1 MALAVVGLR
10 WSFMKTIFRMV
21 LALTVVAPALG
32 QNWVLTSA
40 PSTNWSCVAS
50 SADGNKLVAAVNGG
64 LIYTSTNSGVA
75 WMPTTAPSN
84 AWASVACSADGSK
97 VIAAASYDYGDGE
110 IYRSADSGS
119 SWELT
124 GAPSTYWRSVASS
137 ADGIHLAAAGEDTS
151 VSTNSGAIWTYLD
164 PGGIPTFVLF
174 PLVSSSADGRIV
186 SIVET
191 GFGGQDS
198 QIYTLP
204 SSAWKPLGK
213 SPSFRGHCSSVA
225 MSADGTGIAA
235 TINNADAFEAGLT
248 NCAGILFTSSSLGAT
263 QITNCT
269 SVSNWTS
276 VATSSDGIRLASVAS
291 SGEIYTSTNGGVTW
305 APNIVTN
312 ASWSSV
318 ASSADGA
325 KLIAVAN
332 GGGIYTWQTT
342 PTPTLNI
349 NRSGSDLQISWLIPS
364 MSFVLRQSA
373 DLSSTNWTT
382 VASAP
387 VLNLTNLQNQV
398 TLSPPSHPTFY
409 RLSSGAP

>member
-1 MALAVVGLR
+1 MKSIFQLVLAFTLAALAAA
-10 WSFMKTIFRMV
+10 
-21 LALTVVAPALG
+21 LAPTSG

-40 PSTNWSCVAS
+40 PNTNWSCVAS
-50 SADGNKLVAAVNGG
+50 SADGTKLVAAVNSG
-64 LIYTSTNSGVA
+64 LIYISTNSGGS

-97 VIAAASYDYGDGE
+97 IIAAASYDYGDGE
-110 IYRSADSGS
+110 IYRSPDSGS
-119 SWELT
+119 SWEPT
-124 GAPSTYWRSVASS
+124 GAPESYWRSVASS
-137 ADGIHLAAAGEDTS
+137 ADGTQLAAAGQDAAI
-151 VSTNSGAIWTYLD
+151 STNSGAVWTYFG
-164 PGGIPTFVLF
+164 PGGVPTFVLF

-186 SIVET
+186 SLVET

-325 KLIAVAN
+325 KLVAVAN

-349 NRSGSDLQISWLIPS
+349 NRTGEDLQISWLIPS
-364 MSFVLRQSA
+364 MSFALQENA
-373 DLSSTNWTT
+373 DLGSTNWTE

-387 VLNLTNLQNQV
+387 ILNLTNLQNQV